1 MKGPDDRSPS
11 APVPTYK
18 AAVQAMAKAFKE
30 GVVMHGAERAGMAQR
45 NGDCLD
51 GVKDM
56 EDIEAV
62 AREEPEVSAWLEANE
77 AAA

>member
-1 MKGPDDRSPS
+1 MVRPRRL
-11 APVPTYK
+11 PTYK
-18 AAVQAMAKAFKE
+18 AAVDAMAKAFKE

-45 NGDCLD
+45 NSDCLD

-62 AREEPEVSAWLEANE
+62 AREEPGVSAWLKANE